1 LNSNHHTMVTD
12 LINSGMGDRNRLE
25 FILECIQ
32 KGKPLYNTDEKYL
45 RQKYQ
50 KLETKIDKLSGG
62 KMKKSKTTPYEND
75 LDKIVDEALSREKQI
90 KTIPQIQEKLLL
102 KESFMKKSLL
112 SRLFSRK

>member
-1 LNSNHHTMVTD
+1 MYTK
-12 LINSGMGDRNRLE
+12 
-25 FILECIQ
+25 Q
-32 KGKPLYNTDEKYL
+32 KPLYNTDEKYL